1 MPVADLKIGPLS
13 KIVADRPVNG
23 GSEIPAS
30 RVQAAQKKFF
40 SKFHFENIDIARSK
54 SYRSRISIYRTRSND
69 EKKNDR
75 EISLTTTRSQ
85 DQRKRG
91 YPVTTWGVSWPDQRA
106 EILGSSSLASQ
117 RSSELTFP
125 GLKGGGKHRTLDS
138 PLSPSATSSND

>member
-1 MPVADLKIGPLS
+1 MK
-13 KIVADRPVNG
+13 
-23 GSEIPAS
+23 
-30 RVQAAQKKFF
+30 
-40 SKFHFENIDIARSK
+40 
-54 SYRSRISIYRTRSND
+54 
-69 EKKNDR
+69 KKNDR